1 MTSTSDPGPFDLP
14 EIRAHIGSFLDHN
27 DRLNCILINKPWHST
42 MTSLL
47 WEKVTLIDTSDKL
60 PLPLQKI
67 SIPLDILQK
76 NAGLI
81 KTLIIQSNI
90 LPDYYDISFP
100 ILQTVS
106 FWPMK
111 PLRFFREP
119 GVAAFEGL
127 TKLIKQNP
135 TISQIKLGVSKGLVP
150 APDTLWEAMA
160 EAPNLQL
167 LEAPRMRIRH
177 TTMPLFWKAT
187 ENLRVLILNFESA
200 HRFGRNTDGAGGP
213 LVFPRLNR
221 LSLEVSQGAHIMES
235 EQIRLMA
242 QCPQLETLDWIPD
255 QAFSPEKFLECCKA
269 ETWPNLEGLTLA
281 RLDLYTDA
289 DIKVILESMR
299 RKITILGVSRSGFG
313 PRSFEALRPH
323 FFSGIIELDLS
334 YCSAVTSPMIVE
346 VLASCNKLRKFAAG
360 CVSAKDLV
368 ASPPWIC
375 GSLRELWIYFD
386 MSNDDAST
394 DPVVIGNETTE
405 AGARAGAEAE
415 QQEVAM
421 ERTQRQIFE
430 RIAGL
435 EMLQSFSFSDP
446 TREIPVR
453 SLDLRLGKGLELLS
467 SLRELKGIHFHG
479 TQQWMRTEDVEW
491 MLGHWDHLHWM
502 GGVMDMVDQSHNN
515 ALVKMI
521 TDRGVFFAS

>member
-1 MTSTSDPGPFDLP
+1 MTATQDPMPFDLP
-14 EIRAHIGSFLDHN
+14 EIREHIGSFLDHT
-27 DRLNCILINKPWHST
+27 DRLNAILINKQWHST

-47 WEKVTLIDTSDKL
+47 WEKVTLVNSNPTSL
-60 PLPLQKI
+60 NKI
-67 SIPLDILQK
+67 SVPIHILRK
-76 NAGLI
+76 NAGLV
-81 KTLIIQSNI
+81 KTLIIQSD
-90 LPDYYDISFP
+90 LFAGYYGISFP
-100 ILQTVS
+100 ILQTVV
-106 FWPMK
+106 FWPK
-111 PLRFFREP
+111 RPQPYPRDPSSE
-119 GVAAFEGL
+119 AFVGL
-127 TKLIKQNP
+127 TRLIQQNP
-135 TISQIKLGVSKGLVP
+135 TIRQLKLGLSKGRSP
-150 APDTLWEAMA
+150 APDSFWEAMA

-187 ENLRVLILNFESA
+187 ENLRALIVNFESA
-200 HRFGRNTDGAGGP
+200 LRFGNIDDGTSGP
-213 LVFPRLNR
+213 FVFPRLRR

-235 EQIRLMA
+235 EQIRLMT

-255 QAFSPEKFLECCKA
+255 QAFSPKKFLECCRA

-281 RLDLYTDA
+281 RLDHYTDS
-289 DIKVILESMR
+289 DIKVILDSMR

-313 PRSFEALRPH
+313 QRSFDALRPH

-346 VLASCNKLRKFAAG
+346 VLASCKKLRKFAAG
-360 CVSAKDLV
+360 CVSSKDLV

-386 MSNDDAST
+386 MSNDASAAQE
-394 DPVVIGNETTE
+394 GEGE
-405 AGARAGAEAE
+405 A
-415 QQEVAM
+415 V

-430 RIAGL
+430 RISGL

-446 TREIPVR
+446 TREIPVQ

-491 MLGHWDHLHWM
+491 MLDHWEHLHWM
-502 GGVMDMVDQSHNN
+502 GGVMDMVDEGRNA
-515 ALVKMI
+515 ALVNMI
-521 TDRGVFFAS
+521 TDRGVFFAN

>member
-1 MTSTSDPGPFDLP
+1 MTTTSDPTPFDLP
-14 EIRAHIGSFLDHN
+14 EIRAHIGSFLDN
-27 DRLNCILINKPWHST
+27 TDRLNCILINKPWHST

-47 WEKVTLIDTSDKL
+47 WEKVTLV
-60 PLPLQKI
+60 LPLQNT
-67 SIPLDILQK
+67 SVPPNILKK
-76 NAGLI
+76 NASLI
-81 KTLIIQSNI
+81 KTLIIQSDLI
-90 LPDYYDISFP
+90 PEYYDIVFP

-106 FWPMK
+106 FWPK
-111 PLRFFREP
+111 RPQPYPREP
-119 GVAAFEGL
+119 SVAAFEGL

-135 TISQIKLGVSKGLVP
+135 SIIQLKLGMSKGRVP

-160 EAPNLQL
+160 EAQNLQL

-187 ENLRVLILNFESA
+187 ENLRVLIVNFESA
-200 HRFGRNTDGAGGP
+200 LRFGRNTDGTGGP
-213 LVFPRLNR
+213 LVFPRLKR
-221 LSLEVSQGAHIMES
+221 LSLEVSQGAHIIES

-281 RLDLYTDA
+281 RLDLYTDS
-289 DIKVILESMR
+289 DIKVIVES
-299 RKITILGVSRSGFG
+299 
-313 PRSFEALRPH
+313 
-323 FFSGIIELDLS
+323 
-334 YCSAVTSPMIVE
+334 MIVE
-346 VLASCNKLRKFAAG
+346 VLASCKKLRKFAAG

-386 MSNDDAST
+386 MSIDDVLT
-394 DPVVIGNETTE
+394 DPILAGNETTG
-405 AGARAGAEAE
+405 AGVETE
-415 QQEVAM
+415 QQDAAM
-421 ERTQRQIFE
+421 EKTQRQIFE
-430 RIAGL
+430 RISGL

-446 TREIPVR
+446 TREIPLR

-491 MLGHWDHLHWM
+491 MLDHWDHLHWM
-502 GGVMDMVDQSHNN
+502 GGVMDMDDLSRND

>member
-1 MTSTSDPGPFDLP
+1 MTRTSDPTPFELP
-14 EIRAHIGSFLDHN
+14 EIREHIGSLLDHE
-27 DRLNCILINKPWHST
+27 DRLTCILINKPWHST

-47 WEKVTLIDTSDKL
+47 WEKVTLVDTQEVL
-60 PLPLQKI
+60 YQPLQKI
-67 SIPLDILQK
+67 SVPLDIIKK
-76 NAGLI
+76 NAGLV
-81 KTLIIQSNI
+81 KTLIIQSD
-90 LPDYYDISFP
+90 LFAEYYDIAFP

-106 FWPMK
+106 FWPK
-111 PLRFFREP
+111 RPQGYPREP
-119 GVAAFEGL
+119 SAEAFEGL
-127 TKLIKQNP
+127 ARLIKQNP
-135 TISQIKLGVSKGLVP
+135 SISQLKLGVSKGRAP
-150 APDTLWEAMA
+150 APNTIWEAMA

-187 ENLRVLILNFESA
+187 QNLRVLIVNFESA
-200 HRFGRNTDGAGGP
+200 LRFGNSDDGTGGP
-213 LVFPRLNR
+213 FVFPRLKR

-235 EQIRLMA
+235 EQIRLMV

-255 QAFSPEKFLECCKA
+255 QAFSPEKFLECCRA

-281 RLDLYTDA
+281 RLDLYTDS

-299 RKITILGVSRSGFG
+299 KKVTILGVSRSGFG
-313 PRSFEALRPH
+313 PRSFEVLRPH

-334 YCSAVTSPMIVE
+334 YCSAVTSAMIVE

-375 GSLRELWIYFD
+375 GSLRELWLYFD
-386 MSNDDAST
+386 MSNDAST
-394 DPVVIGNETTE
+394 EPAVAENETIGSRAELEQEE
-405 AGARAGAEAE
+405 AAI
-415 QQEVAM
+415 

-430 RIAGL
+430 RIANL

-446 TREIPVR
+446 TREIPLR

-479 TQQWMRTEDVEW
+479 TQQWMRTEDVVW
-491 MLGHWDHLHWM
+491 MLVHWEHLHWM
-502 GGVMDMVDQSHNN
+502 GGVMDMTDPGRN
-515 ALVKMI
+515 ADLVKMI
-521 TDRGVFFAS
+521 TDRGIYFAS